1 MSTKPARRMEPPPQA
16 RKLIDAHER
25 ALDTAAD
32 EAGRKV
38 SSPGAVLTAACAL
51 LSQRQ
56 RYFGATGEHFS
67 VQEYDGIQVIDTLDE
82 RMLRNVRGLLR
93 GYLDRGGKK
102 ADPRALE
109 LLEKKL
115 APGAKELPQYPV
127 GYMIHYML
135 VTAVQA
141 FEPVVEEGHGFERP
155 ELEVALLHHALAI
168 LDKYLQTREKPVT
181 RHFSDVAREYTVV
194 TRLKCSC
201 GAEKFEVKLQVLC
214 QTPSGEPFD
223 RLDLKCKDCG
233 GERSITFDLPHF
245 KDMYQL

>member
-1 MSTKPARRMEPPPQA
+1 MSTPPAQKMDPPPQA
-16 RKLIDAHER
+16 RKLLDAHAR
-25 ALDTAAD
+25 ALDVSAEEAA
-32 EAGRKV
+32 RKV
-38 SSPGAVLTAACAL
+38 ASPGAVLTAACAL

-67 VQEYDGIQVIDTLDE
+67 VQEYDGIQIIDLLDE
-82 RMLRNVRGLLR
+82 RMLRNVRSLLR
-93 GYLDRGGKK
+93 SYLDRTGK
-102 ADPRALE
+102 AAEPRAQE
-109 LLEKKL
+109 LLAEKL

-127 GYMIHYML
+127 GYMVHYML

-155 ELEVALLHHALAI
+155 VLEVAMLHHVLAI

-194 TRLKCSC
+194 TRLKCAC
-201 GAEKFEVKLQVLC
+201 GAEKFEVKLQALC
-214 QTPSGEPFD
+214 QTAAGEPFD

-233 GERSITFDLPHF
+233 HERSITFDLPHF

>member
-1 MSTKPARRMEPPPQA
+1 MSTKPARRMEPPAQA
-16 RKLIDAHER
+16 LKLLDAHAR
-25 ALDTAAD
+25 ALDVAAE
-32 EAGRKV
+32 EAARKV

-51 LSQRQ
+51 LGQRQ
-56 RYFGATGEHFS
+56 RYFASTGEHFS
-67 VQEYDGIQVIDTLDE
+67 VQEYDGIQVIDPLDE

-93 GYLDRGGKK
+93 GYLDRSGKE

-109 LLEKKL
+109 LLAKKL

-127 GYMIHYML
+127 GYMVHYML

-141 FEPVVEEGHGFERP
+141 FDPLADEGHGFERP
-155 ELEVALLHHALAI
+155 VLEVALLHHALAI

-201 GAEKFEVKLQVLC
+201 GAEKFEVRLQVLC
-214 QTPSGEPFD
+214 QTSAGEPFD
-223 RLDLKCKDCG
+223 RLDLHCKDCSD
-233 GERSITFDLPHF
+233 ERSITFDLPHF